1 MDRGQNPNS
10 GAAARLN
17 ELAEVAEQCRISFL
31 ATADESLWQP
41 REGSPAARAK
51 IILSQRDPAVS
62 SADMSAGFD
71 LVSEVVVTY
80 LEIAAAHLGGLAALY
95 RAEELIFPPLPVA
108 RSVVEHSSRVLW
120 VLGDSPIRNVDILAR
135 AYLETFA
142 SAEATK
148 AAASRLGSKQDEN
161 YLAAKWRWTEV
172 RRRAIATFPEATAED
187 LSESAPGRTLAGQ
200 RFLGPEAGVEWM
212 FGLLARSAGSSLSG
226 SQARGV
232 YGLLS
237 SGTHP
242 SLDLARQFRD
252 PVNRGDHVEFTLR
265 VNSTHLQ
272 RLLTTAVATFYNAL
286 SYVIDFYGADRSP
299 HDRLTATIEKALPGT
314 LT

>member
-17 ELAEVAEQCRISFL
+17 ELADVAEQCRISFF
-31 ATADESLWQP
+31 ATADESHWQP
-41 REGSPAARAK
+41 RVGSPAARAK
-51 IILSQRDPAVS
+51 TILSQRDPATS
-62 SADMSAGFD
+62 SAGMLAGFD
-71 LVSEVVVTY
+71 LISEVIVTY

-95 RAEELIFPPLPVA
+95 RAQELIFPPLPVA

-120 VLGDSPIRNVDILAR
+120 VLGDSPIRYTDILAR

-161 YLAAKWRWTEV
+161 YVAAKWRWEEV
-172 RRRAIATFPEATAED
+172 RRRAIAAFPGATAED
-187 LSESAPGRTLAGQ
+187 LNDGKPGRTLGGQ
-200 RFLGPEAGVEWM
+200 VFLGPEAGVEWM
-212 FGLLARSAGSSLSG
+212 YALLARSAGSSLSAG
-226 SQARGV
+226 QARGV

-242 SLDLARQFRD
+242 SLDLARQFRV
-252 PVNRGDHVEFTLR
+252 PVKRGHYVEFNLR
-265 VNSTHLQ
+265 VDSAHLQ
-272 RLLTTAVATFYNAL
+272 RLLTAAVATYYNAL
-286 SYVIDFYGADRSP
+286 SYVISFYGADHSP
-299 HDRLTATIEKALPGT
+299 HDQLTATIERALPGT